1 MPTGSATR
9 LIRLFKAP
17 AEGALVGL
25 IKKGERLNIVRTVIV
40 EGDGERWHEVDAKP
54 GHGFVRAKFVRIDD
68 TATDLPRS
76 PGETE
81 PPEPNEPPGAG
92 PKPEEPAPS
101 AREPS
106 GPKWVK
112 RFPTSHATSTLAP
125 DFRQKCEAFL
135 AALKAAGAAVT
146 INATLRP
153 PERAHLMRFS
163 FLIHAGD
170 IDPDDVPA
178 KPGVNIDWMHRRA
191 DGSPDM
197 VRSRAAASA
206 MVEAYDIAFEP
217 SLTSLHIFGKA
228 IDMSISWSGTLKIKQ
243 ANGTTRSISSQPRTG
258 LNTELWEVGTTYGV
272 IKLPK
277 DKPHWSST
285 GH

>member
-1 MPTGSATR
+1 MATGAATR
-9 LIRLFKAP
+9 LIRLFRAP
-17 AEGALVGL
+17 AEGAFLGM
-25 IKKGERLNIVRTVIV
+25 IRKGDRVDIVRTVVV
-40 EGDGERWHEVDAKP
+40 EGDNERWHEVDAKP
-54 GHGFVRAKFVRIDD
+54 GHGFVRAKFVRLDD
-68 TATDLPRS
+68 TA
-76 PGETE
+76 PGLSRPAGGTE
-81 PPEPNEPPGAG
+81 PEEPAEPEPEAG
-92 PKPEEPAPS
+92 PSEPAPS

-112 RFPTSHATSTLAP
+112 RFPTSRSTATLVP

-135 AALKAAGAAVT
+135 AALKAAGATVT

-163 FLIHAGD
+163 FLIHAGE
-170 IDPDDVPA
+170 IDPDDVPE
-178 KPGVNIDWMHRRA
+178 KPGVNIDWVHRRS
-191 DGSPDM
+191 DGKPDM
-197 VRSRAAASA
+197 AKSRAAASA
-206 MVEAYDIAFEP
+206 MVDAYDIAFEP

-228 IDMSISWSGTLKIKQ
+228 IDMNVSWSGTLKIKQ
-243 ANGTTRSISSQPRTG
+243 ANGSTRSISSQPKTG
-258 LNTELWEVGTTYGV
+258 LNTELWEVGATYGV